1 MKWLRVALLAVMIL
15 AAAVMGTGCTGPT
28 TDSTPAPP
36 LSAYLEAPDVSI
48 LYGQQQVG
56 IWVTGEGKVWASPDV
71 VRLSLGIEA
80 EAKSVAQ
87 AQKDAAEA
95 MNRVIK
101 ALRDR
106 GVADKDIQTQRFSIQ
121 PVRRWI
127 EKENREEIIAYRVT
141 NIVVVKIRELE
152 KTGSIIDAV
161 AQAGG
166 DLTRINDISFAVDDP
181 TQFYNQAR
189 EKALQDA
196 MDKARQIARV
206 ANIKLGKP
214 IYISEGISYTP
225 PVVRDYALK
234 ALEAAPPTPVSPG
247 ELEFRVT
254 VQMVYKID

>member
-1 MKWLRVALLAVMIL
+1 MKWLLVPSWCILLAALVT
-15 AAAVMGTGCTGPT
+15 GTGCTAPA
-28 TDSTPAPP
+28 TDSSSAPP
-36 LSAYLEAPDVSI
+36 VSAYLEAPDLSI

-56 IWVTGEGKVWASPDV
+56 IWVTGEGKVWATPDT

-101 ALRDR
+101 ALRDK
-106 GVADKDIQTQRFSIQ
+106 GVAEKDIQTQRFSIQ

-141 NIVVVKIRELE
+141 NIVVAKIRDIE

-161 AQAGG
+161 AEAGG
-166 DLTRINDISFAVDDP
+166 DLTRVNDISFAVDDP
-181 TQFYNQAR
+181 TQLYNQAR
-189 EKALQDA
+189 EKAMQDA
-196 MDKARQIARV
+196 MSKAQQLARV
-206 ANIKLGKP
+206 ANVKLGRP
-214 IYISEGISYTP
+214 LYISEGISYSP
-225 PVVRDYALK
+225 PVIRDYALK
-234 ALEAAPPTPVSPG
+234 ALEAAPPTPISPG

>member
-1 MKWLRVALLAVMIL
+1 MKWLWVPSWCVLLAALV
-15 AAAVMGTGCTGPT
+15 AGAGCTAPA
-28 TDSTPAPP
+28 TDSSPAPP
-36 LSAYLEAPDVSI
+36 VSAYLEAPDLSI

-56 IWVTGEGKVWASPDV
+56 IWVTGEGKAWATPDI
-71 VRLSLGIEA
+71 VRLTLGIET

-101 ALRDR
+101 ALRDK
-106 GVADKDIQTQRFSIQ
+106 GVAEKDIQTQRFSIQ
-121 PVRRWI
+121 PVRQWI

-141 NIVVVKIRELE
+141 NIVVAKIRDIE
-152 KTGSIIDAV
+152 KTGNIIDSV
-161 AQAGG
+161 AEAGG
-166 DLTRINDISFAVDDP
+166 DLTRISDISFSVDNP
-181 TQFYNQAR
+181 TPLYDQAR

-196 MDKARQIARV
+196 MSKAQQIARV
-206 ANIKLGKP
+206 ANVKLGRP
-214 IYISEGISYTP
+214 IYISEGTAYAP

-234 ALEAAPPTPVSPG
+234 ALEAAPPTPISPG

>member
-1 MKWLRVALLAVMIL
+1 MKWLWASLLAVTML
-15 AAAVMGTGCTGPT
+15 AATVTGTGCTKPGTDT
-28 TDSTPAPP
+28 TSAPP

-56 IWVTGEGKVWASPDV
+56 IWVTGEGKVWATPDV
-71 VRLSLGIEA
+71 VRLSLGVEA
-80 EAKSVAQ
+80 EAKSVVQ

-101 ALRDR
+101 TLRDR
-106 GVADKDIQTQRFSIQ
+106 GVAEKDIQTQRFSIQ

-127 EKENREEIIAYRVT
+127 EKENRDEIIAYRVT
-141 NIVVVKIRELE
+141 NIVVAKIREIE
-152 KTGSIIDAV
+152 KSGSIIDAV
-161 AQAGG
+161 AEAGG

-181 TQFYNQAR
+181 TQLYNQAR

-206 ANIKLGKP
+206 TNVKLGKP

-234 ALEAAPPTPVSPG
+234 TFEAAPSTPVSPG

-254 VQMVYKID
+254 VQMVYKMD